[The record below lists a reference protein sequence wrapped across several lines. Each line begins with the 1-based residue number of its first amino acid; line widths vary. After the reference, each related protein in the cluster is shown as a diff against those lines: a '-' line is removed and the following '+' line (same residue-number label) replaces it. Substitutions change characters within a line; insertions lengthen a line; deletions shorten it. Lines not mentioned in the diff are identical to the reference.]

1 MSEEKI
7 YCGNGKVI
15 TTKFGPMTK
24 ISMHKDDINKI
35 VGYMKANGLE
45 WINMNFKE
53 KREPK
58 EGKPTHY
65 LEVDTWKPT
74 QQAEPV
80 QQQAAD
86 DTAKPPVKEDGT
98 TDDLPFVVT
107 ILLAIGTG
115 LSLLP
120 F

>member
-80 QQQAAD
+80 QQQPAD
-86 DTAKPPVKEDGT
+86 DTAKPPVKADGT
-98 TDDLPFVVT
+98 QDKLPF
-107 ILLAIGTG
+107 
-115 LSLLP
+115 
-120 F
+120 